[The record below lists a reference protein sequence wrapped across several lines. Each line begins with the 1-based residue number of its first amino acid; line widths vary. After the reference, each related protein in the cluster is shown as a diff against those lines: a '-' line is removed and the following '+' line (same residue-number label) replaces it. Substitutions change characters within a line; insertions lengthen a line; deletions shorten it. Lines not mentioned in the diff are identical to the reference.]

1 MFAALICTIPL
12 ILSMGYFLMGSLPLL
27 ILNHDSP
34 LDARFIRGFFRIYYL
49 AVMCTGVFAAAAY
62 VYAGS
67 LGYAAGVAVIVLLA
81 LILRNV
87 VLPRMDA
94 LLTRI
99 ETADAVAIAEFRRIH
114 ITGMAVNF
122 AQLAALVW
130 GLFRAMPGTPIQ

>member
-49 AVMCTGVFAAAAY
+49 AVMCTGMFAAAAY

-81 LILRNV
+81 LILRKV

-99 ETADAVAIAEFRRIH
+99 ETADAVTIAEFRRIH